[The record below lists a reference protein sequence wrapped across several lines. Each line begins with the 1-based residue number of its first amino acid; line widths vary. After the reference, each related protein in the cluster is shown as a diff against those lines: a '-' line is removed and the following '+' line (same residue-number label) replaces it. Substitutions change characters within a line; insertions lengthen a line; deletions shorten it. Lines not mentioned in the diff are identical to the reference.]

1 MRCPLDSNIS
11 KLLFPKATNLNKTLR
26 KPRRKHKNLKYR
38 SYSAL
43 RPHSSS
49 FWGLL
54 YRILNMN
61 HKRELLWGLR
71 VTAVLFT
78 GP

>member
-1 MRCPLDSNIS
+1 MWG
-11 KLLFPKATNLNKTLR
+11 
-26 KPRRKHKNLKYR
+26 R
-38 SYSAL
+38 SLGMFTL

-49 FWGLL
+49 LLGLP

-71 VTAVLFT
+71 VGCSVRVT
-78 GP
+78 GIRAESLAGL